1 MRRWI
6 YDFCRPLARRRRHLP
21 ESVGHL
27 HAVNQPIICNGLENS
42 DRNMYRL
49 PVARCND
56 ARLGGGPPP
65 AEGPRAHAD
74 RARATLERQPVDDC
88 EDREE
93 TDESLLRRRPARDGV
108 PPGRAEATGEEGARR
123 SDPDEE
129 GPVRRSEDP
138 PRDRSRRDA
147 PLEVLPDA
155 RHAQRPPGRLDLGQ
169 GDQQPDPVRQRPE
182 GPRADPRGR
191 GDGARIP
198 SGRCEGAGR
207 EIGEPA
213 ATLQCRPRDGE
224 GRGHRNRDE
233 VGLDEAP
240 VRSRIGPGADSH
252 TPSLSLNNDNTS
264 WNPTQSGEIYDDR
277 LRVLCQDGSSS
288 AVSLFLA
295 LRRSRRATAAGRGVR
310 RPGKRLGEPCDGGS
324 QGRSVCGA
332 SEDRDGSV
340 RRAHAVGDGHSEL
353 MDGASVLSLAN
364 DNDPVDRDLSSRPH
378 SGYGTSTSRKSSAT
392 RTFAKTVF
400 ASSRIDVGSS
410 YRGLRWVNTS
420 RPTPDSFAVSAACL
434 EDECP

>member
-1 MRRWI
+1 MRRCI
-6 YDFCRPLARRRRHLP
+6 YGFCRRRARCRRGSWEHGALQ
-21 ESVGHL
+21 V
-27 HAVNQPIICNGLENS
+27 AVHRSIIYNS
-42 DRNMYRL
+42 RKNSGRNMYCML
-49 PVARCND
+49 VARPDD

-65 AEGPRAHAD
+65 AEGPGAHAD
-74 RARATLERQPVDDC
+74 RARATLERQPVDDR

-93 TDESLLRRRPARDGV
+93 PDEPLVRRRPARDDV
-108 PPGRAEATGEEGARR
+108 PPSRAQAAGEEGARR
-123 SDPDEE
+123 ADPDEE
-129 GPVRRSEDP
+129 GPVRRGEDP
-138 PRDRSRRDA
+138 PRDRGRRNA

-155 RHAQRPPGRLDLGQ
+155 RHAQRPPGRLDFGQ

-191 GDGARIP
+191 GHGARVP
-198 SGRCEGAGR
+198 SGRREGSGR
-207 EIGEPA
+207 ARGEPV

-224 GRGHRNRDE
+224 GRGHGDRDE

-240 VRSRIGPGADSH
+240 VRSRIGRGSGFAISL
-252 TPSLSLNNDNTS
+252 LSLNNDNTS
-264 WNPTQSGEIYDDR
+264 WNPPRSGEAYDDR
-277 LRVLCQDGSSS
+277 LRILCQDGSSP
-288 AVSLFLA
+288 AVSLRLA
-295 LRRSRRATAAGRGVR
+295 LRRSRRATAAGRRVR

-332 SEDRDGSV
+332 SEDGDGPV
-340 RRAHAVGDGHSEL
+340 RRAHAVGDGQPEL

>member
-1 MRRWI
+1 MRRCI
-6 YDFCRPLARRRRHLP
+6 YGFCRPLARRLRDLT
-21 ESVGHL
+21 ESVRAGDTVHR
-27 HAVNQPIICNGLENS
+27 PIICNGSENS
-42 DRNMYRL
+42 GRNMYRMPL
-49 PVARCND
+49 ARPYD

-65 AEGPRAHAD
+65 AEGPWAHAD
-74 RARATLERQPVDDC
+74 RARAPVERQPVDDR

-93 TDESLLRRRPARDGV
+93 TDEPLLRRRPARDDV
-108 PPGRAEATGEEGARR
+108 PPDRAEAAGEEGARR
-123 SDPDEE
+123 SDPDAK
-129 GPVRRSEDP
+129 GPVRRGEDP
-138 PRDRSRRDA
+138 PRERGRGDA
-147 PLEVLPDA
+147 PLEVLPNA

-191 GDGARIP
+191 SHGACVP
-198 SGRCEGAGR
+198 SGRREGSGR
-207 EIGEPA
+207 ARGEPV

-224 GRGHRNRDE
+224 GRGHGDRDE

-240 VRSRIGPGADSH
+240 VRSRIGRGSGFAISL
-252 TPSLSLNNDNTS
+252 LSLNNDNTS
-264 WNPTQSGEIYDDR
+264 WNPPRSGEAYDDR
-277 LRVLCQDGSSS
+277 LRILCQDGSSP
-288 AVSLFLA
+288 AVSLRLA
-295 LRRSRRATAAGRGVR
+295 LRRSRRATAAGRRVR

-332 SEDRDGSV
+332 SEDGDGPV
-340 RRAHAVGDGHSEL
+340 RRAHAVGDGQPEL

-410 YRGLRWVNTS
+410 YRGLKWVSTR
-420 RPTPDSFAVSAACL
+420 RPTPASVAVSAA
-434 EDECP
+434 